1 MMFPHDDMEKQLQK
15 MLIKMSVL
23 EKELNGKGF
32 AKNDDDMYEYIGDVE
47 NDKRKYYDCDDDA
60 PYGKTRKVLEQEA
73 YDFGY
78 MDARLCFE
86 QKAKDAFNEGY
97 KKAMKDLGTA
107 SQPPKPTEEQVEESL
122 SIVEQLL

>member
-1 MMFPHDDMEKQLQK
+1 MTSQHDDMEKPLQK
-15 MLIKMSVL
+15 MLIKMGVL

-32 AKNDDDMYEYIGDVE
+32 AKNDDGMYEYIGDVE

-60 PYGKTRKVLEQEA
+60 PYGKTHKALEQA
-73 YDFGY
+73 YDLGY
-78 MDARLCFE
+78 DDARIYFE
-86 QKAKDAFNEGY
+86 MITKDAFNEGY
-97 KKAMKDLGTA
+97 KKAMKDFGTA